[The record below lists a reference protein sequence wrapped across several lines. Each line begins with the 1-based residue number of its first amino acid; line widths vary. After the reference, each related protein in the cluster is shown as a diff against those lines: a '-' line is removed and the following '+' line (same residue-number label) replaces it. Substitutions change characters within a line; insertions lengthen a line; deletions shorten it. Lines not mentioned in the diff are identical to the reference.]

1 MKPTIKVPLAT
12 IHIFISVFASSTA
25 THLNYKFAGAGA
37 LMNITDKQI
46 DKFKSERVHKSE

>member
-1 MKPTIKVPLAT
+1 MTIKDLLDYVAYLRVKTGQP
-12 IHIFISVFASSTA
+12 V
-25 THLNYKFAGAGA
+25 N